1 MNRDSIFQHLHG
13 NTLSVVNT
21 CYLIHVLLCHS
32 FYLPAMV
39 SLESKAAWEAR
50 ARAIGV
56 PDGFLAELQG
66 CNLDTFGQ
74 WAFCCQCD
82 QNSFDDTPIKTAVDA
97 LLGREVTP
105 QEMVL
110 CRRLYFEGRT
120 YAAADMQARIE
131 RTSEDKPRTMPLA
144 ERMARIERQ
153 KGDLVGVTWTA
164 ELEPS
169 HKLVDKIVAMQ
180 DDGALL
186 FIPPHAC
193 VSRVQEIH
201 QEKHEVALTFDSAG
215 NIRMGKKAEE
225 LKCDTNGDLNLRN
238 AWTRRNL
245 AYDQAG
251 LASFVVLEKWT
262 TKLMLSKLKE
272 PPSGYRYI
280 TTQQICECDKEMWLQ
295 LSQLSRGKLQPTA
308 PDVRP
313 LDDLIERLTTSPEI
327 LCFLTPLQGGKRDAG
342 DHTDAAGPKKPK
354 PGPSAPA
361 APSKPTPKAAEQT
374 TGATNW
380 RKVPQGCQRKGS
392 NGWRCL
398 KFQWGLCNRQ
408 KENKCKFG
416 VHECFKC
423 GAKRPYNQCEH

>member
-1 MNRDSIFQHLHG
+1 MPGPEEI
-13 NTLSVVNT
+13 
-21 CYLIHVLLCHS
+21 
-32 FYLPAMV
+32 LPT
-39 SLESKAAWEAR
+39 
-50 ARAIGV
+50 I
-56 PDGFLAELQG
+56 
-66 CNLDTFGQ
+66 
-74 WAFCCQCD
+74 
-82 QNSFDDTPIKTAVDA
+82 
-97 LLGREVTP
+97 
-105 QEMVL
+105 
-110 CRRLYFEGRT
+110 RRVW
-120 YAAADMQARIE
+120 
-131 RTSEDKPRTMPLA
+131 P
-144 ERMARIERQ
+144 
-153 KGDLVGVTWTA
+153 V
-164 ELEPS
+164 
-169 HKLVDKIVAMQ
+169 
-180 DDGALL
+180 
-186 FIPPHAC
+186 
-193 VSRVQEIH
+193 
-201 QEKHEVALTFDSAG
+201 
-215 NIRMGKKAEE
+215 
-225 LKCDTNGDLNLRN
+225 
-238 AWTRRNL
+238 
-245 AYDQAG
+245 
-251 LASFVVLEKWT
+251 VVLEKWT

-408 KENKCKFG
+408 QENKCKFG